1 MVPWCNYRTCPCYR
15 SVTETCVASAS
26 FFCGSVI
33 VAGVAL
39 QCPKICACA
48 YVAQMLDAHTVDTQ
62 NLNSTSEC
70 LVAFQFAE
78 MGVQDALVSE
88 GTLRQVCKLLHACGA
103 VVRVLCVL

>member
-1 MVPWCNYRTCPCYR
+1 V
-15 SVTETCVASAS
+15 S
-26 FFCGSVI
+26 
-33 VAGVAL
+33 
-39 QCPKICACA
+39 QICARA
-48 YVAQMLDAHTVDTQ
+48 YVAQMHDAQTVDTQ

-70 LVAFQFAE
+70 FVAFQFAE

>member
-1 MVPWCNYRTCPCYR
+1 MPD
-15 SVTETCVASAS
+15 
-26 FFCGSVI
+26 
-33 VAGVAL
+33 
-39 QCPKICACA
+39 
-48 YVAQMLDAHTVDTQ
+48 AQTVDTQ

>member
-26 FFCGSVI
+26 VFCASVV

-48 YVAQMLDAHTVDTQ
+48 YVAQTPDAQTVDTQ
-62 NLNSTSEC
+62 NLNSTSER

-78 MGVQDALVSE
+78 MGVQDALLSK
-88 GTLRQVCKLLHACGA
+88 GTMRQVCKLLHACGA
-103 VVRVLCVL
+103 VVRVLCGL